1 MAAKLPVWGIDV
13 GQCSLKAM
21 KLQQA
26 GDGVELLDVDI
37 VEHDGILS
45 QAEAEAP
52 QMIRKALTTFISRKD
67 LRKCL
72 IVVAVPGQ
80 QTLTRFTKMP
90 PVEQKKLPDMIKY
103 EAGQQIPFD
112 MDEVVWD
119 YQIFAGEDSPDVEV
133 GIFAIRKELIRNH
146 LSQFTELG
154 IEPVIVQT
162 SPMAS
167 YNAARFEWGVEP
179 GKAAILLDMGAL
191 ATDLIIFEGNRIW
204 SRPVPIGGNRFT
216 EALVSAFKIS
226 FSKAEKL
233 KRTAATSKYAR
244 QVFQA
249 MRPVFA
255 DLVSEV
261 QRSIGF
267 YTSTHRD
274 THITRVVGMGNA
286 FQLPG
291 LQKFLQQNLQLEVE
305 KISGFKKLNT
315 SAASLPP
322 EYAQQVMSFG
332 VAYGLA
338 LQGLGLAAVDASL
351 LPLDVS
357 RRLAW
362 RKKTAW
368 FGAAAAC
375 LAVAAGSLWVG
386 NVLAQ
391 GQLNAAFGANP
402 DLRPP
407 AFSSAADAMRALDAA
422 GAGGPPLQY
431 AASML
436 GAAEKLKQEF
446 SSVSAAAGF
455 NREDLKRL
463 AKLPEKNILVPRII
477 DVIQEA
483 FEAAMPEEIRNA
495 KNVRDYQRIAKQKPR
510 SERREVWVERVE
522 MQYHPVNPALLWSDG
537 ASGDKGAGKAGWG
550 IQITGLTTASDI
562 EAPKLLEEQ
571 LIATLDKLG
580 KRPGRGFYFG
590 KVTLFKVT
598 QRPIGTKSGG
608 EGGGFG
614 PGGGQGDSGRRGGG
628 GRRGT
633 RGEGP
638 SISGPGTPPGGA
650 GGMGGYGR
658 GSGGGVENTELG
670 QWEQKFNT
678 TDPLTGEKI
687 DGDQQFVIH
696 ILAYSGNT
704 PEKEIPEEYK
714 TQTDSAKT
722 EPGKDGGDA
731 ERTAR
736 D

>member
-13 GQCSLKAM
+13 GQCSLKGM

-45 QAEAEAP
+45 QAEAETP
-52 QMIRKALTTFISRKD
+52 EMIRKALTTFIARKD
-67 LRKCL
+67 LRNCL
-72 IVVAVPGQ
+72 LVVSVPGQ

-90 PVEQKKLPDMIKY
+90 PVEPKKLPDMVKY

-119 YQIFAGEDSPDVEV
+119 YQIFTGEDSPDVEV

-146 LSQFTELG
+146 LSQFTDLG

-167 YNAARFEWGVEP
+167 YNAARFESAVES
-179 GKAAILLDMGAL
+179 GKATILLDMGAL

-249 MRPVFA
+249 MRPVLA

-274 THITRVVGMGNA
+274 THITRLVGMGNA

-305 KISGFKKLNT
+305 KIGGFNKINT
-315 SAASLPP
+315 AGVSLPP
-322 EYAQQVMSFG
+322 EFAQNVMSFG

-351 LPLDVS
+351 LPFDVS

-362 RKKTAW
+362 RKKVKW

-375 LAVAAGSLWVG
+375 LVLAAGSLWVG
-386 NVLAQ
+386 NVLAE
-391 GQLNAAFGANP
+391 GQLKGAFGANP

-407 AFSSAADAMRALDAA
+407 VFASADEAMRSLDA
-422 GAGGPPLQY
+422 GAG
-431 AASML
+431 AAGGAPVQWAMSIV
-436 GAAEKLKQEF
+436 GAAERLKQEH
-446 SSVSAAAGF
+446 SSIAAASVG
-455 NREDLKRL
+455 NKEDLSRM
-463 AKLPEKNILVPRII
+463 AKLPGKNVLVPRII

-483 FEAAMPEEIRNA
+483 FESAMPEDLRKL
-495 KNVRDYQRIAKQKPR
+495 KNVREYQRIAKQKPR
-510 SERREVWVERVE
+510 ADRQEVWVERLE
-522 MQYHPVNPALLWSDG
+522 MQYHPTNPALLWQESS
-537 ASGDKGAGKAGWG
+537 SGDKGIAKAGWG

-562 EAPKLLEEQ
+562 EAPKLLEERV
-571 LIATLDKLG
+571 IAALDKLG
-580 KRPGRGFYFG
+580 KKPSRGFYFG
-590 KVTLFKVT
+590 KVTLIKLSP
-598 QRPIGTKSGG
+598 RPQGTKSATDGS
-608 EGGGFG
+608 GF
-614 PGGGQGDSGRRGGG
+614 GGGQGQGGADGRGRG
-628 GRRGT
+628 GRRGQ
-633 RGEGP
+633 RSEGP
-638 SISGPGTPPGGA
+638 SISGPGTPPGGSGGA
-650 GGMGGYGR
+650 GGMSGR
-658 GSGGGVENTELG
+658 GGGTAESSELG

-704 PEKEIPEEYK
+704 PEKEIPEEYR
-714 TQTDSAKT
+714 AKP
-722 EPGKDGGDA
+722 EADKDGANIGRAAGD
-731 ERTAR
+731 
-736 D
+736 